1 MNAISDIRKKYRLS
15 QQQLAASLGTSR
27 TTVAMAETGQR
38 DLPIEALKKFNR
50 LAIAYETA
58 QSAPAALNTEGAPAI
73 KQRLAFRKRLK
84 KRQQQLNRQARRLT
98 YILNGLQALNNDVQN
113 QSAGIRKLQLTQ
125 SQQDIAAGRQN
136 LLVNLQED
144 TNQLLTAQAQKQ
156 FILQSKL
163 LSLQF
168 EAALLQQQLQTAN
181 GIGNKLSPNNILAI
195 VQQLLGG

>member
-15 QQQLAASLGTSR
+15 QQQLAAWLGTSR

-58 QSAPAALNTEGAPAI
+58 QSAPAAANTEGAPAI

-84 KRQQQLNRQARRLT
+84 KRQQQLNRQARRLS
-98 YILNGLQALNNDVQN
+98 YILSGLQALNNDIQN
-113 QSAGIRKLQLTQ
+113 QAAGIRKLQLTQ
-125 SQQDIAAGRQN
+125 SQQDITAGRQN
-136 LLVNLQED
+136 LLVNLQDD

-168 EAALLQQQLQTAN
+168 EAALLQLQLQTAN
-181 GIGNKLSPNNILAI
+181 GIGNKLSQYNILAI
-195 VQQLLGG
+195 VQELLGG